1 MSKLVN
7 IPCLVFW
14 LRSICVS
21 KYMIPQISSALPGQ
35 LVSTLES
42 KHYFSD
48 IKSLPISRV
57 KLVTS
62 FVILYDHMIHMPTW
76 SVSMLFMVSEM
87 QGRRSLWSRNSLTK
101 CGINPYVLRM
111 TQFVVSYLGPLP
123 DICPHLKV
131 QTIEKRWNFEFIQFS
146 VFWWPPG
153 DGSLLL
159 YLVFWNRRLLM
170 SSAYTWPWRRFLFNN
185 YSILSIASLI
195 NAAYHTLATHKLHF

>member
-1 MSKLVN
+1 MPKLVN

-62 FVILYDHMIHMPTW
+62 FVILYDHIIHMPTC
-76 SVSMLFMVSEM
+76 SVSVLFMVSEM

-101 CGINPYVLRM
+101 CGINPYVLPM
-111 TQFVVSYLGPLP
+111 TQFVA
-123 DICPHLKV
+123 
-131 QTIEKRWNFEFIQFS
+131 T
-146 VFWWPPG
+146 
-153 DGSLLL
+153 
-159 YLVFWNRRLLM
+159 
-170 SSAYTWPWRRFLFNN
+170 SARMALFNTRSKCCFVFRATSRHLPSLESSN
-185 YSILSIASLI
+185 Y
-195 NAAYHTLATHKLHF
+195 